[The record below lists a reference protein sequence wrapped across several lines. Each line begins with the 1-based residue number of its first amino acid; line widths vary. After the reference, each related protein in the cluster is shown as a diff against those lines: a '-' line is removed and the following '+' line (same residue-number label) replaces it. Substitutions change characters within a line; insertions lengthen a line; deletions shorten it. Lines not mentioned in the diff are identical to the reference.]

1 MKIMKKRLL
10 YLFML
15 ISSVSLFMSCSDDD
29 DVKYPVD
36 SELAGAYKG
45 TMDVYY
51 VGVSTPIASDMV
63 QKVYISKASD
73 TAVKLELRNFTITVA
88 GTELLIGDIT
98 VDNCALTK
106 SGDAYKFSGN
116 QTLSLVV
123 GSCNT
128 SVSGTVGKNAVD
140 MVIDVDVEGGMKVK
154 VNYKGTK
161 LSGSENTEAKIT
173 DFTIDDEVITVA
185 PVIDDAKSAITF
197 KVNDEATEEDLKAL
211 VPVIAVSEKATVTPA
226 SGVAQDFSGGKS
238 VVYTV
243 VAEDGT
249 TNQYTVSIAA
259 KTSVLKFSF
268 EEWENVPGSPWAN
281 EYDKPLPTD
290 VLATSAEGAAML
302 KLMGVT
308 TMPVYKTDDKKEGE
322 YAIKLVTMD
331 TSAKAN
337 ALVPAITSGS
347 VFTGKFDMDFLEQG
361 KLYCTRFGVLYDKK
375 PVVFKGWYKY
385 TPGEKF
391 IDGTD
396 VNNIVEVKDR
406 IDECAIQAVLYKVDT
421 DDEVLTGFD
430 INTSEKRV
438 AVAALSDKTAK
449 VDYTYFEIPFEFL
462 KDYEEGAKYKLAIV
476 CSSSKEGDL
485 FKGAGGSTLILD
497 ELEVMG
503 E

>member
-1 MKIMKKRLL
+1 MKKSLL
-10 YLFML
+10 YLFMFVC
-15 ISSVSLFMSCSDDD
+15 SVSLFSSCGDDD

-45 TMDVYY
+45 KMDVYY

-73 TAVKLELRNFTITVA
+73 TAIKLELKNFVINVA
-88 GTELLIGDIT
+88 GTDITIGDIA
-98 VDNCALTK
+98 VDNCALK
-106 SGDAYKFSGN
+106 QDGEAFQFSGS
-116 QTLSLVV
+116 QTLELVV

-128 SVSGTVGKNAVD
+128 SVSGTIGNGTID
-140 MVIDVDVEGGMKVK
+140 MVINVDVAGGGMKVK
-154 VNYKGTK
+154 VNYRGSR
-161 LSGSENTEAKIT
+161 LSGNESVEAKIT
-173 DFTIDDEVITVA
+173 SFTFDSELVTSQ
-185 PVIDDAKSAITF
+185 PVIDEENKTITF
-197 KVNDEATEEDLKAL
+197 KVSEDATPEELKTLA
-211 VPVIAVSEKATVTPA
+211 PTITVSDKATVTPG
-226 SGVAQDFSGGKS
+226 SGVAQNFAGN

-361 KLYCTRFGVLYDKK
+361 KLYCTRFGVLY
-375 PVVFKGWYKY
+375 
-385 TPGEKF
+385 
-391 IDGTD
+391 
-396 VNNIVEVKDR
+396 
-406 IDECAIQAVLYKVDT
+406 KVDT

>member
-249 TNQYTVSIAA
+249 SRKYTASIEGVQNIMKYSLESEGFSGKAA
-259 KTSVLKFSF
+259 
-268 EEWENVPGSPWAN
+268 
-281 EYDKPLPTD
+281 
-290 VLATSAEGAAML
+290 
-302 KLMGVT
+302 
-308 TMPVYKTDDKKEGE
+308 
-322 YAIKLVTMD
+322 KLVTLDSRAHVLGSM
-331 TSAKAN
+331 A
-337 ALVPAITSGS
+337 PITSGS
-347 VFTGKFDMDFLEQG
+347 LFTGTFSLNMLAPLKSTKFG
-361 KLYCTRFGVLYDKK
+361 IAYDKEPK
-375 PVVFKGWYKY
+375 LLKGVYKY
-385 TPGEKF
+385 KAGTNY
-391 IDGTD
+391 IDGS
-396 VNNIVEVKDR
+396 VKPAQEGLNI
-406 IDECAIQAVLYKVDT
+406 IDECSIAAVLYEAKDAAGKDVT
-421 DDEVLTGFD
+421 LTGVD
-430 INTSEKRV
+430 INTSEYRV
-438 AVAALSDKTAK
+438 AEAR
-449 VDYTYFEIPFEFL
+449 L
-462 KDYEEGAKYKLAIV
+462 KDGTDKDEWTTFELAFEYLPEKSYDSTKEYKLAII
-476 CSSSKEGDL
+476 CSSSKEGDK
-485 FKGAGGSTLILD
+485 FKGAANSTLIVD
-497 ELEVMG
+497 ELEVIG

>member
-1 MKIMKKRLL
+1 MKKSLL

-15 ISSVSLFMSCSDDD
+15 VCSVSLFSSCGDDD

-45 TMDVYY
+45 KMDVYY

-73 TAVKLELRNFTITVA
+73 TAIKLELKNFVINVA
-88 GTELLIGDIT
+88 GTDITIGDIA
-98 VDNCALTK
+98 VDNCALK
-106 SGDAYKFSGN
+106 QDGEAFQFSGS
-116 QTLSLVV
+116 QTLELVV

-128 SVSGTVGKNAVD
+128 SVSGTIGNGTID
-140 MVIDVDVEGGMKVK
+140 MVINVDVAGGGMKVK
-154 VNYKGTK
+154 VNYRGSR
-161 LSGSENTEAKIT
+161 LSGNESVEAKIT
-173 DFTIDDEVITVA
+173 SFTFDSELVTSQ
-185 PVIDDAKSAITF
+185 PVIDEENKTITF
-197 KVNDEATEEDLKAL
+197 KVSEDATPEELKTLA
-211 VPVIAVSEKATVTPA
+211 PTITVSDKATVTPG
-226 SGVAQDFSGGKS
+226 SGVAQNFAGN

-249 TNQYTVSIAA
+249 TNQYTV
-259 KTSVLKFSF
+259 
-268 EEWENVPGSPWAN
+268 
-281 EYDKPLPTD
+281 
-290 VLATSAEGAAML
+290 
-302 KLMGVT
+302 
-308 TMPVYKTDDKKEGE
+308 
-322 YAIKLVTMD
+322 KLVTMD

>member
-1 MKIMKKRLL
+1 M
-10 YLFML
+10 
-15 ISSVSLFMSCSDDD
+15 
-29 DVKYPVD
+29 
-36 SELAGAYKG
+36 
-45 TMDVYY
+45 
-51 VGVSTPIASDMV
+51 
-63 QKVYISKASD
+63 
-73 TAVKLELRNFTITVA
+73 
-88 GTELLIGDIT
+88 
-98 VDNCALTK
+98 
-106 SGDAYKFSGN
+106 
-116 QTLSLVV
+116 
-123 GSCNT
+123 
-128 SVSGTVGKNAVD
+128 
-140 MVIDVDVEGGMKVK
+140 
-154 VNYKGTK
+154 
-161 LSGSENTEAKIT
+161 
-173 DFTIDDEVITVA
+173 
-185 PVIDDAKSAITF
+185 
-197 KVNDEATEEDLKAL
+197 
-211 VPVIAVSEKATVTPA
+211 
-226 SGVAQDFSGGKS
+226 
-238 VVYTV
+238 
-243 VAEDGT
+243 
-249 TNQYTVSIAA
+249 
-259 KTSVLKFSF
+259 KFSF
-268 EEWENVPGSPWAN
+268 EEWENVPGSLWAN

-361 KLYCTRFGVLYDKK
+361 NYIAQDLVFYMIK

>member
-1 MKIMKKRLL
+1 MKRANISICGL
-10 YLFML
+10 YK
-15 ISSVSLFMSCSDDD
+15 VSEDAT
-29 DVKYPVD
+29 PE
-36 SELAGAYKG
+36 ELKTLA
-45 TMDVYY
+45 
-51 VGVSTPIASDMV
+51 P
-63 QKVYISKASD
+63 
-73 TAVKLELRNFTITVA
+73 TITVS
-88 GTELLIGDIT
+88 D
-98 VDNCALTK
+98 
-106 SGDAYKFSGN
+106 
-116 QTLSLVV
+116 
-123 GSCNT
+123 
-128 SVSGTVGKNAVD
+128 
-140 MVIDVDVEGGMKVK
+140 
-154 VNYKGTK
+154 
-161 LSGSENTEAKIT
+161 
-173 DFTIDDEVITVA
+173 
-185 PVIDDAKSAITF
+185 
-197 KVNDEATEEDLKAL
+197 
-211 VPVIAVSEKATVTPA
+211 KATVTPG
-226 SGVAQDFSGGKS
+226 SGVAQNFAGN

-268 EEWENVPGSPWAN
+268 EEWENVPGSLWAN